1 MLGSSTR
8 RKQKYTCGML
18 LNRKTWSES
27 VEPGK
32 ASPPMSMPTVKQDIT
47 QY

>member
-1 MLGSSTR
+1 
-8 RKQKYTCGML
+8 ML

-32 ASPPMSMPTVKQDIT
+32 TSPPMAMPTVKQDIT
-47 QY
+47 